1 MRERVCVCSLLQQLI
16 VAAGPGAEEDMTGL
30 LELLHTTRHTH
41 THLRQPG
48 GNTNIKKI
56 PTKRHVNYFSP
67 VLLLNILCES
77 GIQGRNFH

>member
-1 MRERVCVCSLLQQLI
+1 MRERVCVCVCSLLQQLI

-48 GNTNIKKI
+48 GNTNIKK
-56 PTKRHVNYFSP
+56 TKE
-67 VLLLNILCES
+67 I
-77 GIQGRNFH
+77 